1 MVLGVV
7 DMHQEIDWPLL
18 FAGLALASFA
28 LCQMAGGRVAV
39 ILERAAIAAFFLITA
54 ANKSPISYS

>member
-1 MVLGVV
+1 
-7 DMHQEIDWPLL
+7 MHQEIDWPLL

-54 ANKSPISYS
+54 GLFVILAVIAALI